1 LQKTYVSIKQ
11 QSKEINNLLREKE
24 KYEQDVVEQMQEK
37 EQTIANMEE

>member
-1 LQKTYVSIKQ
+1 VSIKQ